1 VADKAKI
8 LENFALNKV
17 VGGFY
22 KMDEAKR
29 AEILDLAWGE

>member
-1 VADKAKI
+1 
-8 LENFALNKV
+8 V

-29 AEILDLAWGE
+29 AEILDLAWGEWCGSFF